1 MHILHMYLSHLQD
14 TYNGNWQFIL
24 DVNGFIFAEF
34 VVKMIND
41 FFSKLCF
48 NSIAF
53 LLHVYSS
60 AGHIVQ
66 IVVGVYS
73 GKG

>member
-1 MHILHMYLSHLQD
+1 MHLSHLQD

-34 VVKMIND
+34 IVKMIND
-41 FFSKLCF
+41 FFSNLCF
-48 NSIAF
+48 NSILS

-60 AGHIVQ
+60 AEHIVQ
-66 IVVGVYS
+66 IVVGVY
-73 GKG
+73 GEKG

>member
-1 MHILHMYLSHLQD
+1 MHLSHLQD

-34 VVKMIND
+34 IVKMIKD
-41 FFSKLCF
+41 FFSNLCF
-48 NSIAF
+48 NSIPS

-60 AGHIVQ
+60 AEHIVQ
-66 IVVGVYS
+66 IVVGVY
-73 GKG
+73 GEKG